1 MIVDPPGA
9 VAVMVIAAH
18 PDDIEAWC
26 AGTLAR
32 AIDAGAT
39 VRLLLVTSGD
49 KGSGDLAATPAVVAQ
64 RREHEAREAA
74 RLLGIAEVAFLR
86 QPDGEVD
93 NTRAL
98 RGDLVS
104 YIRRWRPAVLF
115 THDPEHSFPPY
126 LAHRDHRA
134 VGRAAL
140 DAVYPLARDPLSFPE
155 QRADGGSAARGGPGL
170 AVRDHPARRL
180 CRYRRWRRAEDRGE
194 AGAREPDEGS
204 RRVAPGVAGARGACR
219 RGGGPA
225 HGRSLRYPSSRLA
238 LSDSQGQGCGFL
250 WPVLPPMIASGHY
263 PYLSAR
269 RSSSQ
274 RVTSSSVGG
283 ACFVERRPARP
294 AELDGTQIAPA

>member
-9 VAVMVIAAH
+9 VAVLAIAAH

-49 KGSGDLAATPAVVAQ
+49 KGSSDPAATPAVVAQ
-64 RREHEAREAA
+64 RREQETREAA

-104 YIRRWRPAVLF
+104 YIRRWRPTVLF
-115 THDPEHSFPPY
+115 THDPEHSSPPY

-155 QRADGGSAARGGPGL
+155 QRADGIEPH
-170 AVRDHPARRL
+170 AVGHVWLFATTQ
-180 CRYRRWRRAEDRGE
+180 
-194 AGAREPDEGS
+194 PD
-204 RRVAPGVAGARGACR
+204 A
-219 RGGGPA
+219 
-225 HGRSLRYPSSRLA
+225 
-238 LSDSQGQGCGFL
+238 
-250 WPVLPPMIASGHY
+250 
-263 PYLSAR
+263 
-269 RSSSQ
+269 
-274 RVTSSSVGG
+274 
-283 ACFVERRPARP
+283 
-294 AELDGTQIAPA
+294 

>member
-9 VAVMVIAAH
+9 VAVLAIAAH

-32 AIDAGAT
+32 AVDAGAT
-39 VRLLLVTSGD
+39 VRLLLVTSND
-49 KGSGDLAATPAVVAQ
+49 KGSSDPAATPAAVAQ
-64 RREHEAREAA
+64 RREQETREAA
-74 RLLGIAEVAFLR
+74 RLLGIAEVAFLH

-155 QRADGGSAARGGPGL
+155 QRADGVEPHAVGKVWLFATTQPDAYVDIAAGFERKIAARL
-170 AVRDHPARRL
+170 AHESQTKD
-180 CRYRRWRRAEDRGE
+180 
-194 AGAREPDEGS
+194 PD
-204 RRVAPGVAGARGACR
+204 ALR
-219 RGGGPA
+219 RGWQERA
-225 HGRSLRYPSSRLA
+225 ARSGA
-238 LSDSQGQGCGFL
+238 EVG
-250 WPVLPPMIASGHY
+250 LPMTES
-263 PYLSAR
+263 
-269 RSSSQ
+269 
-274 RVTSSSVGG
+274 
-283 ACFVERRPARP
+283 FVILG
-294 AELDGTQIAPA
+294 LD